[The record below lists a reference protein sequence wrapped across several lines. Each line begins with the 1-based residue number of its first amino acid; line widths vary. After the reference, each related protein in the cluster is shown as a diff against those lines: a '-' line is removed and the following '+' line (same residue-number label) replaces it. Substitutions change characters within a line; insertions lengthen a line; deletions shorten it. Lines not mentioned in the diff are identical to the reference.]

1 MIKRREYAKGS
12 GTEREKERKRKTE
25 REREREKTRESELVR
40 VHSCAID
47 GRRRE
52 NVKPL
57 RIRRRTRERYKMLDG
72 EEKN

>member
-1 MIKRREYAKGS
+1 MYKRE
-12 GTEREKERKRKTE
+12 EKERERE